1 MVFDQEHIN
10 ISNKI
15 AGELGIPVEEVIKVI
30 KDFTTKTK
38 DALAEAVH
46 NKELPDNYKLTIPN
60 CFSFY
65 SMKGRLRINKS
76 KRLEKEL
83 SNETV
88 VV

>member
-1 MVFDQEHIN
+1 MVFDQEHIK

-15 AGELGIPVEEVIKVI
+15 ANELGIPVEEVIKVI
-30 KDFTTKTK
+30 KDFTAKTK
-38 DALAEAVH
+38 ATLVEAVH

-76 KRLEKEL
+76 KRLEKLL

-88 VV
+88 TI